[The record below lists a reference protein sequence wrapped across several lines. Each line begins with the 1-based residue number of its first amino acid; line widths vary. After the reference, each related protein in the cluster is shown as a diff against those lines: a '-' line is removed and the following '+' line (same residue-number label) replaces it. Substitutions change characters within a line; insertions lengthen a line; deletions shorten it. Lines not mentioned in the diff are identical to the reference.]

1 MELIK
6 IISARRTLEELFE
19 KEDICAHLSYWMTK
33 FVAKTEGEHAF
44 YASEM
49 RKLFDKY
56 AVECESDDGSV
67 LIPNENVAVFNA
79 AVDELNKTDVE
90 DPGIRFNLSELS
102 AELRLSMKQMYTLL
116 DFINEDK

>member
-6 IISARRTLEELFE
+6 VISARRTLEELFE
-19 KEDICAHLSYWMTK
+19 NEDICAHLSYWMTK

-49 RKLFDKY
+49 NKLFDKY
-56 AVECESDDGSV
+56 ATKDERDDGSV
-67 LIPNENVAVFNA
+67 LISNENVAEFNT
-79 AVDELNKTDVE
+79 AVNELNKTDVE

-102 AELRLSMKQMYTLL
+102 AELRLPMKKMYTLL
-116 DFINEDK
+116 DFINEDS